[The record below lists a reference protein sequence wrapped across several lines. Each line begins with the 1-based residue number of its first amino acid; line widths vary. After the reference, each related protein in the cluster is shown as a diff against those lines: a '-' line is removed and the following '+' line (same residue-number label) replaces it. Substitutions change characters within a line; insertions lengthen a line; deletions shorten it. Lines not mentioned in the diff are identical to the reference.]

1 MITPSSPY
9 TFVPAKP
16 VILRSE
22 PEVKAEEA
30 CHRAERGLF
39 LTAACKMLVL
49 KTDGEC
55 TVILESVAIGA
66 GRQTSYLMQQSRM
79 TGLMRGGSDMAR
91 PYPDLRKDPLAEAG
105 ASEGGS

>member
-1 MITPSSPY
+1 MITPTSPY

-49 KTDGEC
+49 NADGD
-55 TVILESVAIGA
+55 TLLSQESVAIGA
-66 GRQTSYLMQQSRM
+66 GRQASCMKQQSGM
-79 TGLMRGGSDMAR
+79 TGLMSRIESIV
-91 PYPDLRKDPLAEAG
+91 P
-105 ASEGGS
+105 

>member
-1 MITPSSPY
+1 MITPTSPY

-30 CHRAERGLF
+30 CHRADRGLF

-49 KTDGEC
+49 NAVGEYI
-55 TVILESVAIGA
+55 VILESVAIGA
-66 GRQTSYLMQQSRM
+66 RRQTSCMMQQSRM
-79 TGLMRGGSDMAR
+79 TGFMKKKHR
-91 PYPDLRKDPLAEAG
+91 PDYWSMPLF
-105 ASEGGS
+105 

>member
-1 MITPSSPY
+1 MITPTSPY

-39 LTAACKMLVL
+39 LTAACKMLVS
-49 KTDGEC
+49 KADGEYI
-55 TVILESVAIGA
+55 VIPRVC
-66 GRQTSYLMQQSRM
+66 RHRWQ
-79 TGLMRGGSDMAR
+79 
-91 PYPDLRKDPLAEAG
+91 EADILHD
-105 ASEGGS
+105 AAVKNDRLPIFPH